1 MVNPFSKHS
10 AGPSFSEGKQ
20 AAQELRARHTQD
32 AASPSKQD
40 SKEFEEFSKGQS
52 IEGDAHI
59 KEECVE
65 YTLSEVEMETM
76 NDICKSFKA
85 LERNST
91 EPSLCEGRSR
101 PVEQEVLRARVSE
114 ALISLMRAILNTAES
129 LESLA
134 PVLINQA
141 MMGTQATSSDSKLG
155 MKSKSNAE
163 NGKVIEKAKLSDGH
177 DRWYCGATST
187 TIFHTKRDV
196 IQKTRQTDG
205 IQATDLGGTEK
216 WLLTSAD
223 NCMMVLSVPRRDVN
237 M

>member
-85 LERNST
+85 LEHNST

-101 PVEQEVLRARVSE
+101 PVEKEVPRARVSE
-114 ALISLMRAILNTAES
+114 ALISLMRAILNTAA
-129 LESLA
+129 ESLA
-134 PVLINQA
+134 PVLVNQA
-141 MMGTQATSSDSKLG
+141 MMGTQATSSDSKPG
-155 MKSKSNAE
+155 MKSRSNAE
-163 NGKVIEKAKLSDGH
+163 NGKVIEKAKL
-177 DRWYCGATST
+177 
-187 TIFHTKRDV
+187 
-196 IQKTRQTDG
+196 
-205 IQATDLGGTEK
+205 
-216 WLLTSAD
+216 
-223 NCMMVLSVPRRDVN
+223 
-237 M
+237 